1 MKTVI
6 KLSTHAVKKHLYASN
21 LDASVFFNR
30 NIMNICI
37 QKSLNAPD
45 NIKQN
50 GKRFELTKSFDH
62 DIGLMGFDDKPTN
75 KIKVIFKKTKN
86 VTFVITAY
94 PVI

>member
-1 MKTVI
+1 M
-6 KLSTHAVKKHLYASN
+6 HASN